1 MSKLKYEI
9 LQEQYPDTLVLELQG
24 NFYKAYDSSAWVL
37 SGLMEYKLKETKAGY
52 KCGFP
57 VVAYDKV
64 KAVCENNRI
73 NYVFYDGEK
82 LSDQDVFPDN
92 QFDEYRRL
100 YKPVQKVQSSP
111 VEVTAK
117 KERQALL
124 LIEGCGMNVSDA
136 LVDLKHN
143 VEKQVLEKG
152 FRIIS
157 LSVFEKE
164 VNSKVVFMQGLAVY
178 E

>member
-73 NYVFYDGEK
+73 NYVFYDGE
-82 LSDQDVFPDN
+82 
-92 QFDEYRRL
+92 RL
-100 YKPVQKVQSSP
+100 RN
-111 VEVTAK
+111 ECF
-117 KERQALL
+117 
-124 LIEGCGMNVSDA
+124 GCVGRF
-136 LVDLKHN
+136 KT
-143 VEKQVLEKG
+143 
-152 FRIIS
+152 
-157 LSVFEKE
+157 
-164 VNSKVVFMQGLAVY
+164 
-178 E
+178 

>member
-64 KAVCENNRI
+64 KAACENNRI
-73 NYVFYDGEK
+73 NYVFYDGER
-82 LSDQDVFPDN
+82 LSDQDVFLDN

-100 YKPVQKVQSSP
+100 YKPVQKVQPSP

-117 KERQALL
+117 KETQALL
-124 LIEGCGMNVSDA
+124 LVEGCGMNVSDA

>member
-64 KAVCENNRI
+64 KAVCENN
-73 NYVFYDGEK
+73 
-82 LSDQDVFPDN
+82 QDVFPDN